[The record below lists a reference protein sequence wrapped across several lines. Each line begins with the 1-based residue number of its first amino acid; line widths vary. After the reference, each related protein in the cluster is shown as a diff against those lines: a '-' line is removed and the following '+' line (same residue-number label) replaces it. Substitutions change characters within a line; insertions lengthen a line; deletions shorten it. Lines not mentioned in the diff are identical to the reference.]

1 MKARRRKGKPDRGW
15 ARASHCAGA
24 GGLWRGGALPQ
35 SRGGLREGPSFGEAG
50 SKEEPPQEEG
60 SGREAGSGGAASEEV
75 ESGEAGSR
83 RRALGRRAAEEAR
96 SK

>member
-1 MKARRRKGKPDRGW
+1 MGG

-24 GGLWRGGALPQ
+24 SGLWRGGALHQ
-35 SRGGLREGPSFGEAG
+35 SRGGLREGPSFGEAR
-50 SKEEPPQEEG
+50 SKEPPQEEG
-60 SGREAGSGGAASEEV
+60 SGREAGPGGAASEEV
-75 ESGEAGSR
+75 EFGEAGSR